1 MRALAGPSR
10 RRTHHRRLRAGLA
23 AAGLAGLLLTL
34 TGAVAAAA
42 PATLYVDRSNR
53 NCSNSGPGSAASPY
67 CSIAKAA
74 AVAGPGQTVLVAAG
88 TYAESVAVARSGTAT
103 APIVLKASGGVT
115 VSGGSHGFT
124 IASRSWVTVQG
135 FTVSGTSGVGI
146 DVRDS
151 SHVTVTGNRVTRS
164 GRRAKGGTAQGIR
177 LAGTDDSVVFHNVTF
192 DNSEAGIALTGGSTR
207 NRVTGN
213 RSYQNAR
220 GYTRAA
226 PGIDVRA
233 PGNQVIGNLSYH
245 NEDSGIQSYTGGSN
259 TLVAGNLAWDNG
271 DHGIDDLNVPGQR
284 IVGNTVF
291 HNLTAGINVE
301 GNSPGATIANNV
313 SVDNGLASPRTKGN
327 IRVDQNSVS
336 GTRVDRNLVWLR
348 TSGVQYTWKKTGY
361 SSLAAFHAAT
371 GQEAGGLQASPGFVN
386 AGAGNF
392 HLAAGSRAIDSADSG
407 VSGQQPRD
415 ADGRPRRDDPGVAN
429 SGAGPRRY
437 DDRGAYEH

>member
-1 MRALAGPSR
+1 MHTTAHIGPRPGRTARLALAGAVG
-10 RRTHHRRLRAGLA
+10 LVLLAAGLVTRPAA
-23 AAGLAGLLLTL
+23 AAGT
-34 TGAVAAAA
+34 
-42 PATLYVDRSNR
+42 TLYVDAAAA
-53 NCSNSGPGSAASPY
+53 CPGSGSQAAPFCKIKS
-67 CSIAKAA
+67 AA
-74 AVAGPGQTVLVAAG
+74 DAAQPGDTVRVAAG
-88 TYAESVAVARSGTAT
+88 TYAEAVVPARSGTSAS
-103 APIVLKASGGVT
+103 PIVYQADPGATVRGGTNGFQISSKSWLTVRGFTVTATVKEGIT
-115 VSGGSHGFT
+115 VSGSTSIVVTGNHVSAAGQPVSGQVAQG
-124 IASRSWVTVQG
+124 IKLASTTDS
-135 FTVSGTSGVGI
+135 TVSGNLTENNTEAGI
-146 DVRDS
+146 QLTGS
-151 SHVTVTGNRVTRS
+151 STRVLVTGN
-164 GRRAKGGTAQGIR
+164 
-177 LAGTDDSVVFHNVTF
+177 
-192 DNSEAGIALTGGSTR
+192 E
-207 NRVTGN
+207 
-213 RSYQNAR
+213 SYGNAR

-233 PGNQVIGNLSYH
+233 PGNQVVGNLSYH

-259 TLVAGNLAWDNG
+259 TLVAGNVAWDNG

-336 GTRVDRNLVWLR
+336 GTRVDRNLVWLHA
-348 TSGVQYTWKKTGY
+348 TGVQYTWKKAGY

-386 AGAGNF
+386 AAAGNF

-415 ADGRPRRDDPGVAN
+415 ADRRPRRDDPGVAN
-429 SGAGPRRY
+429 RGTGPRRF
-437 DDRGAYEH
+437 DDRGAYER